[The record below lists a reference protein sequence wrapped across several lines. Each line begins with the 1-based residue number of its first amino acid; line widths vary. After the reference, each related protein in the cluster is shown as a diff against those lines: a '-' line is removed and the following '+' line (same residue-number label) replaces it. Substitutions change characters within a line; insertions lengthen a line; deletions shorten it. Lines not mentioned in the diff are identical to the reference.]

1 MGRIPNSHAE
11 TFMAH
16 LTTTVEKKETQ
27 KMKQYPS
34 GLYVS
39 DMMNHAERSMRRND
53 FLRKRAATLVQRRFR
68 EKMNAR
74 RARKA
79 ALRAGS
85 EGSCPSGEGVQ
96 QRLCRM
102 LSKTVEAPAYFGE
115 SCLWVPFEE
124 WS

>member
-1 MGRIPNSHAE
+1 
-11 TFMAH
+11 
-16 LTTTVEKKETQ
+16 
-27 KMKQYPS
+27 
-34 GLYVS
+34 
-39 DMMNHAERSMRRND
+39 MMNHAERSMRRND

-124 WS
+124 WTTAKPPMYMYSARCESRGELIQISR